1 MSGSKAWLFR
11 FKWDGTPTRITL
23 GKFPALGL
31 AEARQLAMKN
41 REWLDKGIDPRRAVD
56 RLGKRN
62 SDDRTA
68 APAKSDPLAPGQEPS
83 DPGDFEARLAATPK
97 DRVPRP
103 DPGDRSS
110 VLFIAHEYIEKWFKA
125 QGKNSKEACRMLRAD
140 VLPKW
145 HWRDGR
151 TITSREVIELLDKVV
166 ERGAPVMANN
176 LAQMLGHMFKF
187 AIHRGT
193 LENSPVQLLYRPGG
207 KPRRRKRVL
216 SEQELRSFVTNIDS
230 ICRTQKRTHVLM
242 VLLLTMQRRGEL
254 ARAEWTEF
262 DFDNRTWKIPA
273 SHSKNKRE
281 HAVPLTD
288 WAIAELESLKL
299 LANGSR
305 FVLPGR
311 NPERHADPK
320 LITRG
325 VKRLLPRFLA
335 HGIDA
340 FAPHD
345 LRRTGRTTLGR
356 LKVSPFVGERV
367 INHSKDL
374 LEETY
379 DLWDYFDEKRDAL
392 ERLER
397 YLLQLRGQ
405 GRSSPRAR
413 PSYLHCSG
421 GVASASVPGMRRAGH
436 VCDTIYGNSMG
447 YSWVPLNVIVARA
460 TTLTIDES
468 LLTHG
473 PRCKENLR

>member
-1 MSGSKAWLFR
+1 MSTEIRSRKFTSAHIAALKPNTSICDISDPAVPGLVLRVAVSGSKAWLFR

-23 GKFPALGL
+23 GKFPAVGL
-31 AEARQLAMKN
+31 AEARQLALKN
-41 REWLDKGIDPRRAVD
+41 REWLDRGIDPRRAVD
-56 RLGKRN
+56 RLGNRR
-62 SDDRTA
+62 SDARAVT
-68 APAKSDPLAPGQEPS
+68 PTKSGPLEPRQEPPAPS
-83 DPGDFEARLAATPK
+83 DFEQRLAVAPK
-97 DRVPRP
+97 DRIPRP

-110 VLFIAHEYIEKWFKA
+110 VLFIAFEYIEKWFKA

-176 LAQMLGHMFKF
+176 VAQMLGHMFKF

-193 LENSPVQLLYRPGG
+193 LENSPVQFLYRPGG
-207 KPRRRKRVL
+207 RPRRRKRVL
-216 SEQELRSFVTNIDS
+216 SEEELRSFVTNIDS
-230 ICRTQKRTHVLM
+230 ICRTKRRKHVLM

-254 ARAEWTEF
+254 AKAEWTEF
-262 DFDNRTWKIPA
+262 DFDNRRWKIPA

-281 HAVPLTD
+281 HAVPLSR
-288 WAIAELESLKL
+288 WAIAELKALEL

-305 FVLPGR
+305 FVLPGK

-325 VKRLLPRFLA
+325 VKRLLPGFLK

-340 FAPHD
+340 FVPHD

-356 LKVSPFVGERV
+356 LGVSPFIGERV
-367 INHSKDL
+367 INHSKGV

-392 ERLER
+392 ERLEK
-397 YLLQLRGQ
+397 YLQALLTSEDSPAAVQ
-405 GRSSPRAR
+405 SS
-413 PSYLHCSG
+413 S
-421 GVASASVPGMRRAGH
+421 
-436 VCDTIYGNSMG
+436 
-447 YSWVPLNVIVARA
+447 ARA
-460 TTLTIDES
+460 VRRLILPS
-468 LLTHG
+468 SS
-473 PRCKENLR
+473 

>member
-1 MSGSKAWLFR
+1 
-11 FKWDGTPTRITL
+11 
-23 GKFPALGL
+23 
-31 AEARQLAMKN
+31 MKN

-62 SDDRTA
+62 SDDRTTS
-68 APAKSDPLAPGQEPS
+68 PAKSDPLAPGQEPP
-83 DPGDFEARLAATPK
+83 DPSDFETRLAATPK

-193 LENSPVQLLYRPGG
+193 LESSPVQLLYRPGG

-216 SEQELRSFVTNIDS
+216 SEEELRSFVTNIDS
-230 ICRTQKRTHVLM
+230 ICRTKKRRHALM

-254 ARAEWTEF
+254 ARAEWSEF
-262 DFDNRTWKIPA
+262 DFDNRRWKIPA

-281 HAVPLTD
+281 HAVPLTR
-288 WAIAELESLKL
+288 WAVDELKALKL
-299 LANGSR
+299 LADGSR
-305 FVLPGR
+305 FVLPGK

-320 LITRG
+320 LVTRS
-325 VKRLLPRFLA
+325 VKRLLPQFLA
-335 HGIDA
+335 HHIHA
-340 FAPHD
+340 FVPHD

-356 LKVSPFVGERV
+356 LGVTPFIGERV
-367 INHSKDL
+367 INHSKDV
-374 LEETY
+374 LEDTY

-392 ERLER
+392 ERFET
-397 YLLQLRGQ
+397 YLLQLRD
-405 GRSSPRAR
+405 SETTNV
-413 PSYLHCSG
+413 SG
-421 GVASASVPGMRRAGH
+421 KEPSASDSPSWRRKEKRPRERGL
-436 VCDTIYGNSMG
+436 
-447 YSWVPLNVIVARA
+447 PVAR
-460 TTLTIDES
+460 
-468 LLTHG
+468 
-473 PRCKENLR
+473 

>member
-1 MSGSKAWLFR
+1 MEPRKAGR
-11 FKWDGTPTRITL
+11 
-23 GKFPALGL
+23 
-31 AEARQLAMKN
+31 
-41 REWLDKGIDPRRAVD
+41 LDKGIDPRRAVD

-68 APAKSDPLAPGQEPS
+68 SPAKSDPLAPGQEPP
-83 DPGDFEARLAATPK
+83 DPSDFETRLAATPK

-193 LENSPVQLLYRPGG
+193 LESSPVQLLYRPGG

-216 SEQELRSFVTNIDS
+216 SEEELRSFVTNIDS
-230 ICRTQKRTHVLM
+230 ICRTKKRRHALM

-254 ARAEWTEF
+254 ARAEWSEF
-262 DFDNRTWKIPA
+262 DFDNRRWKIPA

-281 HAVPLTD
+281 HAVPLTR
-288 WAIAELESLKL
+288 WAVDELKALKL
-299 LANGSR
+299 LADGSR
-305 FVLPGR
+305 FVLPGK

-320 LITRG
+320 LVTRS
-325 VKRLLPRFLA
+325 VKRLLPQFLA
-335 HGIDA
+335 HHIHA
-340 FAPHD
+340 FVPHD

-356 LKVSPFVGERV
+356 LGVTPFIGERV
-367 INHSKDL
+367 INHSKDV
-374 LEETY
+374 LEDTY

-392 ERLER
+392 ERFET
-397 YLLQLRGQ
+397 YLLQL
-405 GRSSPRAR
+405 
-413 PSYLHCSG
+413 
-421 GVASASVPGMRRAGH
+421 
-436 VCDTIYGNSMG
+436 
-447 YSWVPLNVIVARA
+447 
-460 TTLTIDES
+460 
-468 LLTHG
+468 
-473 PRCKENLR
+473 

>member
-1 MSGSKAWLFR
+1 
-11 FKWDGTPTRITL
+11 
-23 GKFPALGL
+23 
-31 AEARQLAMKN
+31 
-41 REWLDKGIDPRRAVD
+41 
-56 RLGKRN
+56 
-62 SDDRTA
+62 
-68 APAKSDPLAPGQEPS
+68 
-83 DPGDFEARLAATPK
+83 
-97 DRVPRP
+97 
-103 DPGDRSS
+103 
-110 VLFIAHEYIEKWFKA
+110 
-125 QGKNSKEACRMLRAD
+125 MLRAD

-216 SEQELRSFVTNIDS
+216 SEEELRSFVTNIDS
-230 ICRTQKRTHVLM
+230 ICRTKKRKHVLM

-262 DFDNRTWKIPA
+262 DFDTGTWTIPA

-281 HAVPLTD
+281 HAVPLTR
-288 WAIAELESLKL
+288 WAIAELKSLKL

-305 FVLPGR
+305 FVLPGKD
-311 NPERHADPK
+311 PERHADPK

-335 HGIDA
+335 YGIDA
-340 FAPHD
+340 FVPHD

-356 LKVSPFVGERV
+356 LKVSPFIGERV
-367 INHSKDL
+367 INHSKGV

-392 ERLER
+392 ERLEN
-397 YLLQLRGQ
+397 YLLQLRNEGAHAVNIAKPVPPTRRGAKRDLAASRKSP
-405 GRSSPRAR
+405 GRAA
-413 PSYLHCSG
+413 H
-421 GVASASVPGMRRAGH
+421 
-436 VCDTIYGNSMG
+436 
-447 YSWVPLNVIVARA
+447 
-460 TTLTIDES
+460 
-468 LLTHG
+468 
-473 PRCKENLR
+473 